1 MTGADIRNIWASLPL
16 PCVVLTADDRI
27 LTANPAAEMFLN
39 SSSAAFCGKPFL
51 RWITMDLDGAGLLA
65 RARRSGAV
73 LLHRDVPVTPRKGT
87 PTICDVQIAPV
98 AETPQDIL
106 VLFQPRNITGHLGK
120 ALQVKSA
127 ARTAIGLAEMLAHEI
142 KNPLAG
148 ISGATQLLA
157 MELGRED
164 QKLTALIL
172 QETQR
177 IVALLAEVEQFGDLR
192 PPVLQPLNIHDILE
206 RARASAS
213 VGTAAHMAF
222 TDDYDPSLPLTEG
235 DPGQLSQV
243 FANLLANAA
252 EAGAKTGGTILLRT
266 YFEPGLRLSLHAS
279 ARALPLQIEVV
290 DNGPGIAPDMLDQVF
305 DPFVT
310 GRENGTGL
318 GLAVVSKII
327 AAHNGA
333 VSVASRRGHTTFR
346 ISLPLLSAGKDAT

>member
-1 MTGADIRNIWASLPL
+1 
-16 PCVVLTADDRI
+16 
-27 LTANPAAEMFLN
+27 
-39 SSSAAFCGKPFL
+39 
-51 RWITMDLDGAGLLA
+51 
-65 RARRSGAV
+65 
-73 LLHRDVPVTPRKGT
+73 
-87 PTICDVQIAPV
+87 
-98 AETPQDIL
+98 
-106 VLFQPRNITGHLGK
+106 
-120 ALQVKSA
+120 
-127 ARTAIGLAEMLAHEI
+127 
-142 KNPLAG
+142 
-148 ISGATQLLA
+148 
-157 MELGRED
+157 
-164 QKLTALIL
+164 
-172 QETQR
+172 
-177 IVALLAEVEQFGDLR
+177 
-192 PPVLQPLNIHDILE
+192 
-206 RARASAS
+206 
-213 VGTAAHMAF
+213 MAF